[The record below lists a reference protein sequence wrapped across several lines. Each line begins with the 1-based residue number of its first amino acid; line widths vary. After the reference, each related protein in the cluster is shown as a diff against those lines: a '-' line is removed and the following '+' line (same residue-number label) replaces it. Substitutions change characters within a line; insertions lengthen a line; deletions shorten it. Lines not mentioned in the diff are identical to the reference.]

1 MIECYCKKAK
11 RKDVKMQRDAIFID
25 KEQTLSVILPPEIDH
40 HAAAP
45 IREATD
51 TRLFMLNPGL
61 LIIDFSAVTFM
72 DSSGIGYIL
81 GRAALCEELGC
92 RVRLVG
98 LSTSLMR
105 IVRLSGIEKLKNLSI
120 SD

>member
-1 MIECYCKKAK
+1 
-11 RKDVKMQRDAIFID
+11 MQSEAIFID

-45 IREATD
+45 MREATD
-51 TRLFMLNPGL
+51 TKLFMLTPRL

-72 DSSGIGYIL
+72 DSSGIGFIL

-92 RVRLVG
+92 RVRLQG
-98 LSTSLMR
+98 LSSSLMR